1 MTNDQGPMTKD
12 QRAMERAR
20 SKTSGESLRPWSLI
34 LGHWSLAIGHW
45 PFLVALVLV
54 FRASSASAQFREGG
68 DPKGPRLGEAQ
79 VQRWQ
84 FGLSVQAAAGPC
96 RDLVGYV
103 PLPSEWPEQQ
113 LAVVAEDVSPGVR
126 TDYETVDGTV
136 KVMIVRIAQLAP
148 GGEAK
153 ALITY
158 EVRRHALLP
167 PEKTDIYVL
176 PDTKKLPKNVRPYL
190 VASPMIE
197 VKNPKIKAALK
208 EIQGD
213 FPSAWKRVE
222 AIYEYVRGRVEFR
235 KGKVKGAVAALRDG
249 SGGVEDLTSLFIALC
264 RTADIPARTV
274 WVPGHCYPE
283 FYLEDDEGKG
293 HWFPCEMTAG
303 RSFGGIAEHRP
314 VIEKGDNFHPPYAR
328 RDRQRFLSE
337 YFTGV
342 GQAKHRF
349 YRVPAVQ

>member
-1 MTNDQGPMTKD
+1 M
-12 QRAMERAR
+12 QRHVL
-20 SKTSGESLRPWSLI
+20 TSLI
-34 LGHWSLAIGHW
+34 VLLAAVS
-45 PFLVALVLV
+45 PA
-54 FRASSASAQFREGG
+54 RCQFQEGG

-84 FGLSVQAAAGPC
+84 FGLLVQAAAGPC
-96 RDLVGYV
+96 RDMVGYV

-113 LAVVAEDVSPGVR
+113 LTVLAEEISPGAR
-126 TDYETVDGTV
+126 TGYETVDGTV
-136 KVMIVRIAQLAP
+136 KVMVVRIAQLAP
-148 GGEAK
+148 GAEAK

-158 EVRRHALLP
+158 EIRRHALLP

-176 PDTKKLPKNVRPYL
+176 PDPRKLPKNLRPYL
-190 VASPMIE
+190 MASPMIE

-208 EIQGD
+208 EVKGEV
-213 FPSAWKRVE
+213 PNAWKQVE

-235 KGKVKGAVAALRDG
+235 QGKVKGAVAALRDG
-249 SGGVEDLTSLFIALC
+249 TGSVEDLTSLFIALC
-264 RTADIPARTV
+264 RTADVPARTV

-293 HWFPCEMTAG
+293 HWFPCEMTAA

-328 RDRQRFLSE
+328 RERQRFLSE

-349 YRVPAVQ
+349 YREPAVQ